1 MNVPEPSINIL
12 HYPCYMCGMEEDIE
26 FDTKIVLNLKM
37 YKPGTIKVKVSGDK
51 KFSVEGGNGV
61 FDVEIIEK

>member
-51 KFSVEGGNGV
+51 NFP
-61 FDVEIIEK
+61 